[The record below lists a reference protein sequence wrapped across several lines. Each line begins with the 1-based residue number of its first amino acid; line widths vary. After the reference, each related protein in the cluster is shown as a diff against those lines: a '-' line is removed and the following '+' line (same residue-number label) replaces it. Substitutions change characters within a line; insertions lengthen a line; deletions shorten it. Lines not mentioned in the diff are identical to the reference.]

1 MSGIDINVINKGARM
16 TATLVNAPVV
26 AANGATATVA
36 VPAAECAPPPQ
47 VELGNPE
54 RGSNARGIAAMLG
67 CMFCFVASDTII
79 KIVGRD
85 LAVGQIMF
93 MRGVFAT
100 LIMGTIVFATGTHR
114 QIRSVISLPI
124 VQLRTFAEAAATL
137 LFFTGLMRLPF
148 ADAAAI
154 GQVTPLAVTAG
165 AALFLNEPVGWRRWL
180 ATLVGFVGVL
190 IIIKPGTSAFNWAA
204 LFIVA
209 CVFFVVV
216 RDLTTRL
223 ISNAAPAAV
232 LVFLSVAAV
241 TVAGIVMKPFEIW
254 HAPTLGQV
262 AGLAL
267 SAVGVSAGYYGA
279 IIAMRSGEISV
290 VSPFR
295 YVVMLYAM
303 FWSFFIFG
311 EIPDRTTWLGVS
323 IVIAA
328 GLYTVYREHVRRRDV
343 ASVVGVTA
351 AQL

>member
-1 MSGIDINVINKGARM
+1 M
-16 TATLVNAPVV
+16 TTTLVNAPPV
-26 AANGATATVA
+26 AATTTAVPSVA
-36 VPAAECAPPPQ
+36 VPTAAVPYVVPSVPPTATTS
-47 VELGNPE
+47 GTDSIE

-79 KIVGRD
+79 KIVGKE

-93 MRGVFAT
+93 IRGIFAT
-100 LIMGTIVFATGTHR
+100 LIMGTIVVATGVHR

-124 VQLRTFAEAAATL
+124 VQLRTFAEAAATV

-165 AALFLNEPVGWRRWL
+165 AAIFLGEPVGWRRWL
-180 ATLVGFVGVL
+180 ATLVGFLGVL
-190 IIIKPGTSAFNWAA
+190 IIIRPGTSAFNWAA

-209 CVFFVVV
+209 CVAFVVI

-223 ISNAAPAAV
+223 ISNAAPATV

-241 TVAGIVMKPFEIW
+241 TAGGLCLMPFEVW
-254 HAPTLGQV
+254 PRPTGWQV

-267 SAVGVSAGYYGA
+267 SALGVSAGYYGA

-303 FWSFFIFG
+303 FWSYFIFG
-311 EIPDRTTWLGVS
+311 EIPDRETWIGVS

-328 GLYTVYREHVRRRDV
+328 GLYTVYREHVRRRAS

-351 AQL
+351 SQS

>member
-1 MSGIDINVINKGARM
+1 M
-16 TATLVNAPVV
+16 TATLVNAPPV
-26 AANGATATVA
+26 AATTVA
-36 VPAAECAPPPQ
+36 VPTVTSSPTP
-47 VELGNPE
+47 GTIE

-79 KIVGRD
+79 KVVGKE

-93 MRGVFAT
+93 FRGIFAT
-100 LIMGTIVFATGTHR
+100 LIMGGIVVATGVHR

-124 VQLRTFAEAAATL
+124 VQLRTFAEAAATV
-137 LFFTGLMRLPF
+137 LFFSGLVRLPF

-165 AALFLNEPVGWRRWL
+165 AAIFLNEPVGWRRWL
-180 ATLVGFVGVL
+180 ATLVGFIGVL

-204 LFIVA
+204 LFIVG
-209 CVFFVVV
+209 CVGFVVI

-241 TVAGIVMKPFEIW
+241 TAGGLVMMPFEVW
-254 HAPTLGQV
+254 PTPTFAQI

-279 IIAMRSGEISV
+279 IVAMRSGEISV

-303 FWSFFIFG
+303 FWSYFIFG
-311 EIPDRTTWLGVS
+311 EIPDRETWIGVS
-323 IVIAA
+323 IVIGA

-351 AQL
+351 TQP

>member
-1 MSGIDINVINKGARM
+1 M
-16 TATLVNAPVV
+16 TATLVNAPPV
-26 AANGATATVA
+26 AATTGA
-36 VPAAECAPPPQ
+36 VPTTPPP
-47 VELGNPE
+47 PASIE
-54 RGSNARGIAAMLG
+54 RGSNALGIAAMLG

-79 KIVGRD
+79 KVVGKE

-93 MRGVFAT
+93 LRGIFAT
-100 LIMGTIVFATGTHR
+100 LIMGVIVVATGVHR
-114 QIRSVISLPI
+114 QVRAVISVPI
-124 VQLRTFAEAAATL
+124 VQLRTFAEVAATL
-137 LFFTGLMRLPF
+137 LFFSGLVRLPF

-165 AALFLNEPVGWRRWL
+165 AAIFLNEPVGWRRWL
-180 ATLVGFVGVL
+180 ATLVGFIGVL

-204 LFIVA
+204 LFIVG
-209 CVFFVVV
+209 CVGFVVI

-241 TVAGIVMKPFEIW
+241 PAGGLVMLPFEVW
-254 HAPTLGQV
+254 PTPTFAQI

-303 FWSFFIFG
+303 FWSYFIFG
-311 EIPDRTTWLGVS
+311 EVPDRTTWIGVS

-351 AQL
+351 TQS

>member
-1 MSGIDINVINKGARM
+1 M
-16 TATLVNAPVV
+16 TATLVNAPPV
-26 AANGATATVA
+26 AATTVA
-36 VPAAECAPPPQ
+36 VPAAVSIPATTPTI
-47 VELGNPE
+47 E

-79 KIVGRD
+79 KIVGKE

-93 MRGVFAT
+93 IRGIFAT
-100 LIMGTIVFATGTHR
+100 LIMGTIVFATGAHR

-124 VQLRTFAEAAATL
+124 VQLRTFAEAAATV

-165 AALFLNEPVGWRRWL
+165 AAIFLNEPVGWRRWL
-180 ATLVGFVGVL
+180 ATLVGFIGVL
-190 IIIKPGTSAFNWAA
+190 IIIKPGTSTFNWAA

-209 CVFFVVV
+209 CVAFVVI

-232 LVFLSVAAV
+232 LVFLSVMAV
-241 TVAGIVMKPFEIW
+241 TAGGLCLMPFEAW
-254 HAPTLGQV
+254 PRPTAWQV

-267 SAVGVSAGYYGA
+267 SALGVSAGYYGA

-303 FWSFFIFG
+303 FWSYFIFG
-311 EIPDRTTWLGVS
+311 EIPDRTTWIGVS

-328 GLYTVYREHVRRRDV
+328 GLYTVYREHVRRRDDQT
-343 ASVVGVTA
+343 AVVGVTA
-351 AQL
+351 TQS

>member
-1 MSGIDINVINKGARM
+1 M
-16 TATLVNAPVV
+16 TTTLVNAS
-26 AANGATATVA
+26 
-36 VPAAECAPPPQ
+36 PAAVINTVVSTADPSSVVPSL
-47 VELGNPE
+47 VHKSSDHVE
-54 RGSNARGIAAMLG
+54 RGSNARGIIAMLV

-79 KIVGRD
+79 KIVGKE

-93 MRGVFAT
+93 IRGIFAT
-100 LIMGTIVFATGTHR
+100 LIMGVIVVATGGHR
-114 QIRSVISLPI
+114 HIRSLISLPI
-124 VQLRTFAEAAATL
+124 VQLRTFAEAAATV

-165 AALFLNEPVGWRRWL
+165 AAIFLKEAVGWRRWL
-180 ATLVGFVGVL
+180 ATFVGFIGVL

-209 CVFFVVV
+209 CVCFVVI

-241 TVAGIVMKPFEIW
+241 TMGGLILKPFEVW
-254 HAPTLGQV
+254 PAPTLAQV

-267 SAVGVSAGYYGA
+267 SALGVSAGYYGA
-279 IIAMRSGEISV
+279 IVAMRSGEISV

-295 YVVMLYAM
+295 YAVMLYAM
-303 FWSFFIFG
+303 FWSYFVFG
-311 EIPDRTTWLGVS
+311 EIPDRETWIGVS

-328 GLYTVYREHVRRRDV
+328 GLYTVYREHVRRRDDLT
-343 ASVVGVTA
+343 AVVGVTA
-351 AQL
+351 NKS

>member
-1 MSGIDINVINKGARM
+1 M
-16 TATLVNAPVV
+16 TATLVNAPPV
-26 AANGATATVA
+26 AATTTA
-36 VPAAECAPPPQ
+36 VPGAVPTPAFPIAPITSLPI
-47 VELGNPE
+47 E

-79 KIVGRD
+79 KIVGKE

-93 MRGVFAT
+93 IRGIFAT
-100 LIMGTIVFATGTHR
+100 LIMGAIVVATGTHR

-137 LFFTGLMRLPF
+137 LFFTGLVRLPF

-165 AALFLNEPVGWRRWL
+165 AAIFLKEPVGWRRWL
-180 ATLVGFVGVL
+180 ATLVGFIGVL

-209 CVFFVVV
+209 CVGFVVI

-232 LVFLSVAAV
+232 LVFLSVVAV
-241 TVAGIVMKPFEIW
+241 TAAGLCLLPFETW
-254 HAPTLGQV
+254 ARPTAWQV

-267 SAVGVSAGYYGA
+267 SALGVSAGYYGA

-303 FWSFFIFG
+303 FWSYFIFG
-311 EIPDRTTWLGVS
+311 EIPDRATWIGVT
-323 IVIAA
+323 IVIGA
-328 GLYTVYREHVRRRDV
+328 GLYTVYREHVRRRD
-343 ASVVGVTA
+343 AQTAVVGVPV
-351 AQL
+351 AQS